1 MRLRTVVVQTEAAAV
16 VLLEEDL
23 PAEDHALP
31 VVEAGRSRLAP
42 VPTCSS
48 LVWVL
53 LITPYASRLLSSAI
67 AVDEEED
74 DEEDT
79 HTKETK
85 HAKETSASKSAVAES
100 DTIASFVYLI
110 VI

>member
-1 MRLRTVVVQTEAAAV
+1 V

-74 DEEDT
+74 DT
-79 HTKETK
+79 RRKQSTRRKQARVSRQLQKVTQSHRSST
-85 HAKETSASKSAVAES
+85 
-100 DTIASFVYLI
+100 
-110 VI
+110 